1 MTEESDNY
9 YRYIGRMKPENTK
22 EVLEEYDFAKAIL
35 INPNHKSHVW
45 KPVRFNELR
54 STVISMLCEQSCAL
68 LGTQD
73 LLITNPEVFV
83 ERHHIEITEDSST
96 GGRFGI
102 HTDDDG
108 PAGGPCQ
115 TILYY
120 YHIDE
125 NITESQLNF
134 YRTEFPTCSNSAS
147 ICNNHIA
154 CSFQPVTG
162 DVLTFHNGIWHCPGN
177 YKTESKTPVL
187 RGVIAIFIKHPV
199 EPEPVRNK
207 DINQINSCCSVM

>member
-1 MTEESDNY
+1 MTKESDNY

-22 EVLEEYDFAKAIL
+22 EVLDEYDFSKVKMR
-35 INPNHKSHVW
+35 NPNNKTYDW
-45 KPVRFNELR
+45 DPVRFNDLK
-54 STVISMLCEQSCAL
+54 SNVISILCEQSCAI

-83 ERHHIEITEDSST
+83 ERHHIEITKDSST

-120 YHIDE
+120 YNIDE
-125 NITESQLNF
+125 NITE
-134 YRTEFPTCSNSAS
+134 
-147 ICNNHIA
+147 
-154 CSFQPVTG
+154 
-162 DVLTFHNGIWHCPGN
+162 
-177 YKTESKTPVL
+177 
-187 RGVIAIFIKHPV
+187 
-199 EPEPVRNK
+199 
-207 DINQINSCCSVM
+207 

>member
-1 MTEESDNY
+1 MTSDSDKY

-35 INPNHKSHVW
+35 INPNHQSHAW
-45 KPVRFNELR
+45 EPVRFNDLR

-83 ERHHIEITEDSST
+83 ERHNIEITKNSST
-96 GGRFGI
+96 SGRFGI

-120 YHIDE
+120 YNIDE

-134 YRTEFPTCSNSAS
+134 YKQDYGDSCCNS
-147 ICNNHIA
+147 HIA

-162 DVLTFHNGIWHCPGN
+162 DVVTFHNGIWHCPGN
-177 YKTESKTPVL
+177 YKTESETPVL
-187 RGVIAIFIKHPV
+187 RGVLAIFIKHP
-199 EPEPVRNK
+199 EKPKPTTENK
-207 DINQINSCCSVM
+207 LKNNQCCSMM